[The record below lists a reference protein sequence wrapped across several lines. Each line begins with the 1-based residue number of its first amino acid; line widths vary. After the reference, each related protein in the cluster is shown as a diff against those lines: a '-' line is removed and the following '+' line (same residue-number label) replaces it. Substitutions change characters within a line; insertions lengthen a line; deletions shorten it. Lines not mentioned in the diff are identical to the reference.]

1 MAGNMDKRS
10 LIPKD
15 NDASELGCVGY
26 DLPFESDRKEK
37 FKMVIG
43 KAKKDMN
50 DPPSKAS
57 QQEYGI
63 SVDAA
68 AAAAILQAATRGIRN
83 PDLGIISN
91 VAVNGSSVVGR
102 GSNSKSQAS
111 SELNEMVQMSDQGG
125 RCNSSLP
132 IAQNAKGVVI
142 GTPGKEESSEAHL
155 SREQKLKAERLKRA
169 KMFVAK
175 LKTGSGPSAAEPS
188 QTLSAEPIES
198 EAALGAG
205 AEVDNLEKVREGSS
219 APVDSCITDEIKD
232 MGRKHFG
239 DEYSERRLQRKYRL
253 RSDRHEVDDESDNE
267 EDVVERHIKKIHR
280 SEEGKGGKEKDD
292 EEGTKKRSKRKHR
305 PHYSSDEKD
314 ERKEKSHK
322 HSRKR
327 NQSRH
332 SHEDEYEDGGPN
344 YHKHSRKKHSSHR
357 SSHEEED
364 DREDSEVERYH
375 KYSKKKHRSHRDSH
389 KRTKESHRRSKHE
402 SSDDDTDH
410 SHKHRKESHRRRSKH
425 ESSSDTDHEHT
436 RKHKKESHRRSK
448 DKSEHL
454 GKEDLEEGEISSKL
468 SDQSRGSGTGG
479 GGNRETSLDNG
490 NTLPKASSQPSET
503 TEVPDDLRAKIRAML
518 MATR

>member
-1 MAGNMDKRS
+1 MACNVDKRS

-15 NDASELGCVGY
+15 NDALELGSVGY

-83 PDLGIISN
+83 PDLGILS
-91 VAVNGSSVVGR
+91 VAVNGSSIVGR

-111 SELNEMVQMSDQGG
+111 SELNKIVQMSDQGG
-125 RCNSSLP
+125 RCNSSL
-132 IAQNAKGVVI
+132 AQTAKGVVI
-142 GTPGKEESSEAHL
+142 GSPAMEESSEAHL

-188 QTLSAEPIES
+188 QTLSPEPIES
-198 EAALGAG
+198 GALGAG
-205 AEVDNLEKVREGSS
+205 AEIDNIEKVKEVSS
-219 APVDSCITDEIKD
+219 TLVDSCIPDEIEDAGKNF
-232 MGRKHFG
+232 FG
-239 DEYSERRLQRKYRL
+239 DGERRLRRKYRL
-253 RSDRHEVDDESDNE
+253 RSERHEVDDESDNE
-267 EDVVERHIKKIHR
+267 EDADDRRIEKKHR
-280 SEEGKGGKEKDD
+280 SDGSSHEGKGGKEKDE
-292 EEGTKKRSKRKHR
+292 EEGTKKSSKRKHR

-322 HSRKR
+322 HYRKR
-327 NQSRH
+327 NQTRH
-332 SHEDEYEDGGPN
+332 PSHDDEDGGTN

-364 DREDSEVERYH
+364 DREDSEDENYH
-375 KYSKKKHRSHRDSH
+375 KHSRKKHQSHRDSH
-389 KRTKESHRRSKHE
+389 KHTKESHRRRSKHE
-402 SSDDDTDH
+402 TSDDDTDH
-410 SHKHRKESHRRRSKH
+410 SHNKHRKESHRRRSKH
-425 ESSSDTDHEHT
+425 ESSDTDREHSHN
-436 RKHKKESHRRSK
+436 KHKKESHRRSK
-448 DKSEHL
+448 HKSEHL
-454 GKEDLEEGEISSKL
+454 EKEDLEEGEISSKL
-468 SDQSRGSGTGG
+468 SDQSRGSGTGC
-479 GGNRETSLDNG
+479 GNRDILLDNG
-490 NTLPKASSQPSET
+490 NTLPIASPQPSET
-503 TEVPDDLRAKIRAML
+503 TDVPDDLRAKIRAML